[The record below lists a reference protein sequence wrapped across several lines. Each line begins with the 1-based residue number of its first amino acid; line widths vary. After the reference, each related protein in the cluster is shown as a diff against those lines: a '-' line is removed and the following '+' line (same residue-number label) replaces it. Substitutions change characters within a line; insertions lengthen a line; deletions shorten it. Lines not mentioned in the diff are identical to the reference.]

1 MPNNGL
7 ETKQDQYLF
16 NEKSTKNMY
25 EAKVASIGHMLWNKY
40 NLCKLT
46 NMSYI
51 SYIFYKTKRWI
62 SICVIVFHP
71 FDLHKIIPSDI
82 LCVLD
87 SNVHFILKRTF
98 WASSHKKQKL
108 VSINAIVLNVL
119 KSQLFT
125 HRIHTFTH
133 THAHSFLPNFSP
145 IKNPSQ

>member
-1 MPNNGL
+1 MC
-7 ETKQDQYLF
+7 
-16 NEKSTKNMY
+16 

-51 SYIFYKTKRWI
+51 SYIFYKTKRC
-62 SICVIVFHP
+62 ICVIVFHP

-145 IKNPSQ
+145 IKILHNNDDNDEEQAVLQG